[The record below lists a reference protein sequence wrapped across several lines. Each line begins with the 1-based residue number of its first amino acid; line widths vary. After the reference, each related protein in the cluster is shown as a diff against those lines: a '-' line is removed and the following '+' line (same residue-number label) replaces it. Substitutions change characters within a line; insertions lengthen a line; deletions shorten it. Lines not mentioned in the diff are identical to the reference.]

1 MRRSIT
7 MQGFVLSRLHAK
19 FVEQFYAEMPAKIVS
34 GEMQHREH
42 VYDGLVNG
50 GEAMLAV
57 QKGHNTAKAV
67 IHVADE

>member
-1 MRRSIT
+1 VRRSIT
-7 MQGFVLSRLHAK
+7 MQGFTIVGLQAK
-19 FVEQFYAEMPAKIVS
+19 FVDQFYAEMPAKVAS
-34 GEMQHREH
+34 GEVQHREH

-50 GEAMLAV
+50 GEAILAV

>member
-1 MRRSIT
+1 MRRSIS
-7 MQGFVLSRLHAK
+7 MQGFTIVGLHAK
-19 FVEQFYAEMPAKIVS
+19 FVDQFYAEMPSKVAS
-34 GEMQHREH
+34 GEVRHREH

-50 GEAMLAV
+50 GEAILAV